1 METLYIAYNG
11 AAPTTAALTPVT
23 TGTAIKTMLQVLSTK
38 ELRIVE
44 WGVHMDGA
52 PSAIKWE
59 LLSTGTVAATV
70 TAHVSAGVMLYN
82 NPNGVAA
89 TVTLS
94 TSGTGYTATAEGT
107 ITTTRVFESTIL
119 STNSFV
125 KQFPLGREPWV
136 KASDVLRIRATA
148 ATAVNAT
155 CYVVWKEG

>member
-11 AAPTTAALTPVT
+11 VAPTTAALPSVT

-52 PSAIKWE
+52 PAAIKWE

-70 TAHVSAGVMLYN
+70 VAHVAAGVPLYN
-82 NPNGVAA
+82 NPNGSAA

-94 TSGTGYTATAEGT
+94 TTGTGYTASAEGS
-107 ITTTRVFESTIL
+107 ITVSRLFESKIL
-119 STNSFV
+119 STNSYE
-125 KQFPLGREPWV
+125 KQFPLGREPMV

-155 CYVVWKEG
+155 CWIVWKEG